1 MSKVSFNPLT
11 INSLTLMKGLQ
22 ELIQTQKR
30 GSIGEEIED
39 LFKAEDS
46 TVDTIVAHK
55 DEIAKPETRTEA
67 KEVVESLKKD
77 MKEELGGLTDKDVP
91 KTVSQFY
98 GMVVAAMTAGMF
110 VGNVKAA
117 LALIPEAGL
126 TTETTANG
134 SGSKVSNEVSD
145 NDQAIRENTPTVDE
159 AFSEADSMVNSVLE
173 NKTDLTKP
181 SKRQETIN
189 ELDFIKK
196 GVKAGLSLMTEKT
209 LPKNIKEAL
218 SAFMA
223 AFTFGT
229 LTGVTKT
236 ALGLIPVESTEQKP
250 ELPEPVICPK

>member
-1 MSKVSFNPLT
+1 MSNLSVVSFSPS
-11 INSLTLMKGLQ
+11 IIMKGVQ
-22 ELIQTQKR
+22 ERSQIQ
-30 GSIGEEIED
+30 SIGDIIED

-46 TVDTIVAHK
+46 TVDAIVANK

-67 KEVVESLKKD
+67 KEAVESFKNEMKK
-77 MKEELGGLTDKDVP
+77 ELGGLTDKDVP
-91 KTVSQFY
+91 KRVSQFY
-98 GMVVAAMTAGMF
+98 EMVVTAMTAGMF

-134 SGSKVSNEVSD
+134 SGAEVSD
-145 NDQAIRENTPTVDE
+145 SGEAIRENTPTVDE
-159 AFSEADSMVNSVLE
+159 AFSEADSMVNEVVK
-173 NKTDLTKP
+173 NKIDLTKP
-181 SKRQETIN
+181 SYRQETIK

-196 GVKAGLSLMTEKT
+196 GVKAGLSSMTEKT

-236 ALGLIPVESTEQKP
+236 ALGLIQVESTEQKP